1 MKTIDLIIKQLGK
14 VRLTCNGKHDVSKS
28 YDDLCLVHNGKLAS
42 YISRKKVPAGI
53 ELTNEEYWQP
63 VADLNGD
70 VKEDYEGF
78 KAEVLQLISNINSKV
93 ATGRIV
99 VNTIDELKAL
109 EFGEILVGAEIY
121 VSEEDTSYIMD
132 SINAFDSTKT
142 YHEYIKDAIDS
153 EPIST
158 DYARLPNI
166 VADRAICDEDGRNIK
181 ETTSDMANNHNAILA
196 INGDYYGF
204 RTSGFVLRNGVIYR
218 NTSYNN
224 EDLVINSDGTFEII
238 NENTTNLSNLL
249 NNGALQVFSF
259 GPALINNSN
268 ISVSTN
274 EEVDQSMSS
283 NPRTAIG
290 EISPLHYVFVVSD
303 GRTSASSGLTLY
315 ELATVMKNL
324 GCTIAYNL
332 DGGGSSTM
340 YFNGNIINNPTDG
353 HSSGERKVSDI
364 IYVGY

>member
-1 MKTIDLIIKQLGK
+1 MKAIDLIIKQLGK
-14 VRLTCNGKHDVSKS
+14 VRLTCNGKYDINKS
-28 YDDLCLVHNGKLAS
+28 YDDLCLVHNGQLAS

-121 VSEEDTSYIMD
+121 VIEEDTSYIID

-153 EPIST
+153 EPISI

-181 ETTSDMANNHNAILA
+181 ETYVTKEYL
-196 INGDYYGF
+196 F
-204 RTSGFVLRNGVIYR
+204 
-218 NTSYNN
+218 
-224 EDLVINSDGTFEII
+224 
-238 NENTTNLSNLL
+238 NLL
-249 NNGALQVFSF
+249 G
-259 GPALINNSN
+259 
-268 ISVSTN
+268 
-274 EEVDQSMSS
+274 
-283 NPRTAIG
+283 
-290 EISPLHYVFVVSD
+290 
-303 GRTSASSGLTLY
+303 
-315 ELATVMKNL
+315 K
-324 GCTIAYNL
+324 
-332 DGGGSSTM
+332 
-340 YFNGNIINNPTDG
+340 
-353 HSSGERKVSDI
+353 
-364 IYVGY
+364 

>member
-1 MKTIDLIIKQLGK
+1 MNQTQIII
-14 VRLTCNGKHDVSKS
+14 RLTCNGKYDINKS
-28 YDDLCLVHNGKLAS
+28 YDDLCLVHNGQLAS

-121 VSEEDTSYIMD
+121 VIEEDTSYIID

-181 ETTSDMANNHNAILA
+181 ETYVTKEYL
-196 INGDYYGF
+196 F
-204 RTSGFVLRNGVIYR
+204 
-218 NTSYNN
+218 
-224 EDLVINSDGTFEII
+224 
-238 NENTTNLSNLL
+238 NLL
-249 NNGALQVFSF
+249 G
-259 GPALINNSN
+259 
-268 ISVSTN
+268 
-274 EEVDQSMSS
+274 
-283 NPRTAIG
+283 
-290 EISPLHYVFVVSD
+290 
-303 GRTSASSGLTLY
+303 
-315 ELATVMKNL
+315 K
-324 GCTIAYNL
+324 
-332 DGGGSSTM
+332 
-340 YFNGNIINNPTDG
+340 
-353 HSSGERKVSDI
+353 
-364 IYVGY
+364 

>member
-14 VRLTCNGKHDVSKS
+14 VRLTCNGKYDINKS
-28 YDDLCLVHNGKLAS
+28 YDDLCLVHNGQLAS

-109 EFGEILVGAEIY
+109 EFGEILVGAEISAD
-121 VSEEDTSYIMD
+121 VLRVGDEEFAERRKMAIGDDTSYIID

-181 ETTSDMANNHNAILA
+181 ETYVTKEYL
-196 INGDYYGF
+196 F
-204 RTSGFVLRNGVIYR
+204 
-218 NTSYNN
+218 
-224 EDLVINSDGTFEII
+224 
-238 NENTTNLSNLL
+238 NLL
-249 NNGALQVFSF
+249 G
-259 GPALINNSN
+259 
-268 ISVSTN
+268 
-274 EEVDQSMSS
+274 
-283 NPRTAIG
+283 
-290 EISPLHYVFVVSD
+290 
-303 GRTSASSGLTLY
+303 
-315 ELATVMKNL
+315 K
-324 GCTIAYNL
+324 
-332 DGGGSSTM
+332 
-340 YFNGNIINNPTDG
+340 
-353 HSSGERKVSDI
+353 
-364 IYVGY
+364 

>member
-121 VSEEDTSYIMD
+121 VIEEDTSYIID

-153 EPIST
+153 EPISI

-181 ETTSDMANNHNAILA
+181 ETYVTKEYL
-196 INGDYYGF
+196 F
-204 RTSGFVLRNGVIYR
+204 
-218 NTSYNN
+218 
-224 EDLVINSDGTFEII
+224 
-238 NENTTNLSNLL
+238 NLL
-249 NNGALQVFSF
+249 G
-259 GPALINNSN
+259 
-268 ISVSTN
+268 
-274 EEVDQSMSS
+274 
-283 NPRTAIG
+283 
-290 EISPLHYVFVVSD
+290 
-303 GRTSASSGLTLY
+303 
-315 ELATVMKNL
+315 K
-324 GCTIAYNL
+324 
-332 DGGGSSTM
+332 
-340 YFNGNIINNPTDG
+340 
-353 HSSGERKVSDI
+353 
-364 IYVGY
+364 

>member
-1 MKTIDLIIKQLGK
+1 MKTIDLIMKTIDLIIKQLGK
-14 VRLTCNGKHDVSKS
+14 VRLTCNGKYDINKS
-28 YDDLCLVHNGKLAS
+28 YDDLCLVHNGQLAS

-121 VSEEDTSYIMD
+121 VIEEDTSYIID

-181 ETTSDMANNHNAILA
+181 ETYVTKEYL
-196 INGDYYGF
+196 F
-204 RTSGFVLRNGVIYR
+204 
-218 NTSYNN
+218 
-224 EDLVINSDGTFEII
+224 
-238 NENTTNLSNLL
+238 NLL
-249 NNGALQVFSF
+249 G
-259 GPALINNSN
+259 
-268 ISVSTN
+268 
-274 EEVDQSMSS
+274 
-283 NPRTAIG
+283 
-290 EISPLHYVFVVSD
+290 
-303 GRTSASSGLTLY
+303 
-315 ELATVMKNL
+315 K
-324 GCTIAYNL
+324 
-332 DGGGSSTM
+332 
-340 YFNGNIINNPTDG
+340 
-353 HSSGERKVSDI
+353 
-364 IYVGY
+364 

>member
-1 MKTIDLIIKQLGK
+1 M
-14 VRLTCNGKHDVSKS
+14 
-28 YDDLCLVHNGKLAS
+28 VHNGKLAS
-42 YISRKKVPAGI
+42 YISRKKVPAGT

-121 VSEEDTSYIMD
+121 VIEEDTSYIID

-181 ETTSDMANNHNAILA
+181 ETYVTKEYL
-196 INGDYYGF
+196 F
-204 RTSGFVLRNGVIYR
+204 
-218 NTSYNN
+218 
-224 EDLVINSDGTFEII
+224 
-238 NENTTNLSNLL
+238 NLL
-249 NNGALQVFSF
+249 G
-259 GPALINNSN
+259 
-268 ISVSTN
+268 
-274 EEVDQSMSS
+274 
-283 NPRTAIG
+283 
-290 EISPLHYVFVVSD
+290 
-303 GRTSASSGLTLY
+303 
-315 ELATVMKNL
+315 K
-324 GCTIAYNL
+324 
-332 DGGGSSTM
+332 
-340 YFNGNIINNPTDG
+340 
-353 HSSGERKVSDI
+353 
-364 IYVGY
+364 